1 MSQKKE
7 RYSIKTHLC
16 TYSDFYNKSTIDAI
30 KNIHNI
36 ETNKINLIIEKQ

>member
-1 MSQKKE
+1 MQKNILKQG
-7 RYSIKTHLC
+7 
-16 TYSDFYNKSTIDAI
+16 DFYNKSTIDAI